1 MPPDLWLFNII
12 NDGWDRTRNAFN
24 TGLIPWPSV
33 LLLLLNKRL
42 ILKNLRLFCHLEQ
55 RRIVYADVTLA
66 CAIFFRCVW
75 YINMILR
82 KLALQPSWGL
92 IVILLMVVFIRFT
105 FLLCLYSRWEYD
117 FETVLSMI
125 ISHLEVVVVA
135 DDENDN
141 DDISIMI
148 QLFP

>member
-1 MPPDLWLFNII
+1 
-12 NDGWDRTRNAFN
+12 
-24 TGLIPWPSV
+24 
-33 LLLLLNKRL
+33 
-42 ILKNLRLFCHLEQ
+42 
-55 RRIVYADVTLA
+55 
-66 CAIFFRCVW
+66 
-75 YINMILR
+75 MILR